1 MSADVTVPPRAG
13 AAGGEERARGR
24 WARRLRDAAP
34 AVGVFVAVMA
44 LWEFSL
50 AALGVQQFLLP
61 RPSVIFEAL
70 LAQQADLS
78 RAVVYTSTE
87 ALGGLAVGCAM
98 GVGAAFATARWATAR
113 EGLLPVAIAA
123 NSIPIIAFAPITNIW
138 FGSENPVSRMAIVAL
153 MVFFPMMVN
162 TVRGLTQVDPAALEL
177 MDACAASNWQV
188 LRKVRVPNALPYVF
202 TALKI
207 ATTLSVIGAVV
218 GEYFGGP
225 RYALGIYIT
234 SEAYIFRYP
243 EAWAAI
249 VIACALGIGFY
260 CIVLALERVVLPWH
274 ASSRQA
280 AG

>member
-1 MSADVTVPPRAG
+1 MSAEAVVERRRAAAERRLAGGRWGGRLRGAVPP
-13 AAGGEERARGR
+13 
-24 WARRLRDAAP
+24 L
-34 AVGVFVAVMA
+34 VVFVAVMV

-61 RPSVIFEAL
+61 RPSVILAAL
-70 LAQQADLS
+70 IDQQANLS
-78 RAVVYTSTE
+78 RAVVYTATE
-87 ALGGLAVGCAM
+87 ALGGLAIGCLL
-98 GVGAAFATARWATAR
+98 GVVAAFATARWLTAR
-113 EGLLPVAIAA
+113 EALLPVAIAA

-153 MVFFPMMVN
+153 MVFFPVMVN

-177 MDACAASNWQV
+177 MQACAASDWQI
-188 LRKVRVPNALPYVF
+188 LRKVRVPNALPYLF
-202 TALKI
+202 TALKV

-234 SEAYIFRYP
+234 SEAYVFRYP
-243 EAWAAI
+243 NAWAAI

-260 CIVLALERVVLPWH
+260 LVVLAVERVALPWH
-274 ASSRQA
+274 VSNRQASS
-280 AG
+280 